1 MLAQRAGNVGEIA
14 YAVGFKNVSHFVK
27 RFRER
32 HGETPSS
39 YLLRRQQATD

>member
-32 HGETPSS
+32 YGRTPSA
-39 YLLRRQQATD
+39 YLASHQE